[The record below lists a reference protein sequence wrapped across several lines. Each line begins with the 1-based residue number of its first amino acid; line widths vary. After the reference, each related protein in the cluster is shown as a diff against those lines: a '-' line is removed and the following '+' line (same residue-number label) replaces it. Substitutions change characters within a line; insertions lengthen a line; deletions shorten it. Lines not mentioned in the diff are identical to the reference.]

1 MYLLLQNIA
10 IIIIYICMMMK
21 AERQNTILE
30 YLAKDHKV
38 LLEQISKVLDVSE
51 DTVRRDIKELADKGL
66 LKAVR
71 GGAIS
76 RASDPLHFKERQYID
91 IEYKKIIAEKVLDYI
106 RPGMVVLIDS
116 GTSTLAAAANLP
128 KDIELTVVTNSFPVA
143 SILEDHPKIGVL
155 FMGGRLDKNTFSTTG
170 HETIQAIKNIHA
182 DVCLLGICSIDLK
195 LGVTGASY
203 EDSLIKKTM
212 VENSK
217 YVIALST
224 TDKLESS
231 ASFHICKTTQLNV
244 IITESDPLD
253 LNLKAYTKAGV
264 EIR

>member
-1 MYLLLQNIA
+1 MI
-10 IIIIYICMMMK
+10 K
-21 AERQNTILE
+21 AERQNSILE
-30 YLAKDHKV
+30 HLAKENRV
-38 LLEQISKVLDVSE
+38 LLDQISKVLDVSE

-66 LKAVR
+66 LRAVR

-76 RASDPLHFKERQYID
+76 RASDPLHFKERQHID

-116 GTSTLAAAANLP
+116 GTSALAATANLP

-143 SILEDHPKIGVL
+143 SVLEDHAKIEVL

-170 HETIQAIKNIHA
+170 YETIQAIRNVRA

-195 LGVTGASY
+195 LGVTGAGY
-203 EDSLIKKTM
+203 EDSLIKKAM
-212 VENSK
+212 VESSK
-217 YVIALST
+217 YIIALST
-224 TDKLESS
+224 SDKLEST
-231 ASFHICKTTQLNV
+231 ASFHICKTNQLNV
-244 IITESDPLD
+244 IITEVSPKE
-253 LNLKAYTKAGV
+253 LNLSAYAKAGI